1 MCSTEIRT
9 DETMRSTISYGTPE
23 HPICCITDDLG
34 KLESQSTRWHWHDE
48 LEFSLV
54 TRGRVTF
61 YAEAQQFAL
70 EAGDALYI
78 SSGTIH
84 HVEGAAGCVVENLI
98 FSPSY
103 LGNGMSPVLQKYVEP
118 VLHRGPSMLPL
129 QQSDRT
135 SAPIIA
141 WLKEVLRIW
150 AQKQPLWEL
159 SILSGVLELW
169 KAFYPQAAPYFKLS
183 QNKQHE
189 LTRIRLQTMMAYI
202 AQHYAE
208 LIPLEQIADAA
219 HISPSEALR
228 CFQSGLQ
235 TTPVQYLIDYR
246 LSAAQHRLLASSDS
260 VTRIAADCGF
270 HATGYFCRMFRK
282 KYGMTPVEFR
292 NKQRTP

>member
-1 MCSTEIRT
+1 
-9 DETMRSTISYGTPE
+9 MRSTISYGTPE
-23 HPICCITDDLG
+23 HPICCITDELG

-48 LEFSLV
+48 LEFSFV
-54 TRGRVTF
+54 KQGTVTF
-61 YAEAQQFAL
+61 YAETQRITL

-84 HVEGAAGCVVENLI
+84 HVEGSAGCMVENLI

-103 LGNGMSPVLQKYVEP
+103 LGSRMSPVLQKYVEP
-118 VLHRGPSMLPL
+118 VLHRGPSVLSL
-129 QQSDRT
+129 RQNDGT

-141 WLKEVLRIW
+141 CLKEVLRIW

-159 SILSGVLELW
+159 SILSDVLELW
-169 KAFYPQAAPYFKLS
+169 KAFYLQVAPCFSLS
-183 QNKQHE
+183 PNKQHE

-208 LIPLEQIADAA
+208 LIPLEQIADVA
-219 HISPSEALR
+219 HISSSEALR
-228 CFQSGLQ
+228 CFQAGLQ

-246 LSAAQHRLLASSDS
+246 LSTAQHRLLASSDS

-292 NKQRTP
+292 KVQKQA